1 MLEKIKML
9 LGLTSTDKD
18 ELLTYLLQN
27 AQEEAINYCHTEDIY
42 GLENA
47 VSEMV
52 VYKYNMLGSEN
63 LNSESYSGVKYDYRG
78 DYPDSIM
85 RQLNA
90 HRKVRFR

>member
-27 AQEEAINYCHTEDIY
+27 AQDEAIKYCHTDDIY
-42 GLENA
+42 DLENCICD
-47 VSEMV
+47 MV
-52 VYKYNMLGSEN
+52 VFNYNMLGSEN
-63 LNSESYSGVKYDYRG
+63 LNSESYSGVNYSYKS
-78 DYPDSIM
+78 DYPESIL